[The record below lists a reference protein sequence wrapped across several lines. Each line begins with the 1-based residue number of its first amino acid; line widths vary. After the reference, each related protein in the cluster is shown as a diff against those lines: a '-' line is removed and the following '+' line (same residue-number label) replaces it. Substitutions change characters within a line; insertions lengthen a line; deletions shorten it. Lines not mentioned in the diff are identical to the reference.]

1 MPLMLEY
8 TTGQLAQVIAS
19 SLTSD
24 LVKVYAINFDQCLS
38 LNIVWL
44 SPNMANGD
52 GTNIDQ
58 DMAQS

>member
-1 MPLMLEY
+1 MLEY

-19 SLTSD
+19 SLTSG

-38 LNIVWL
+38 LIIVWL

-52 GTNIDQ
+52 GTNIDK
-58 DMAQS
+58 DVAQS